1 MRIIYVLHQFFPRH
15 VTGTETY
22 TLGLAKALQKK
33 GHEVAVLCYEHN
45 HLQGI
50 PRQGIIDDEYDNIPV
65 RRLCYDPRLAPNP
78 VYYEYYNPLM
88 GEWARACFRE
98 FKPDVVHFT
107 HCAFLT
113 SAVIEAAAKLK
124 IPAIL
129 TLTDFWFICP
139 RMQLLRDN
147 EEVCEGP
154 KNPADCLKCYLP
166 SFLSPYQKYLEWS
179 PSAQKTLFRIN
190 FFMKA
195 ILSLNRSAHYGAL
208 EAALN
213 RTSFLR
219 QMIEQVDTIIAP
231 SRFLEDMYTKNDMG
245 SAKLKYLPF
254 GIDTSKIPKAAKQS
268 SQKLRIAFIGTLTS
282 HKGCHVLIE
291 AFRRIESY
299 RLRLYVY
306 GNTEQFEEYTA
317 KLKKI
322 MGDDQRI
329 RLMGTFPPDDLG
341 KVFSK
346 IDLLAVP
353 SLWYENTPLIVYS
366 ALAARTPVVASNMG
380 GLKELIEPGVNGL
393 LFEAGSVE
401 GLKDCLEKII
411 LSPELLP
418 KLTNNIKPVKSI
430 ETHAEE
436 ILEEYQEIVAKVPK
450 VES

>member
-22 TLGLAKALQKK
+22 TLGLAKALQRK

-45 HLQGI
+45 HFEGI
-50 PRQGIIDDEYDNIPV
+50 PPLGILKDEYNGIPV
-65 RRLCYDPRLAPNP
+65 RRFCYDPKLAPNP
-78 VYYEYYNPLM
+78 IYYEYYNPLM

-98 FKPDVVHFT
+98 FKPDVAHFT

-113 SAVIEAAAKLK
+113 SAVIEAASKLK
-124 IPAIL
+124 IPTIL

-166 SFLSPYQKYLEWS
+166 SFLSPYQKYLQWS
-179 PSAQKTLFRIN
+179 PSAQKTFFRIS

-219 QMIEQVDTIIAP
+219 QMLEQVDTIIAP
-231 SRFLEDMYTKNDMG
+231 SRFLDDMYTKNDMG

-254 GIDTSKIPKAAKQS
+254 GIDTSKIPKANKLP
-268 SQKLRIAFIGTLTS
+268 SQKLRIAFVGTLAS
-282 HKGCHVLIE
+282 HKGCHVLVE
-291 AFRRIESY
+291 AFRKIKSN
-299 RLRLYVY
+299 RLSLKIY
-306 GNTEQFEEYTA
+306 GNTEQFMDYTA
-317 KLKKI
+317 RLKKI
-322 MGDDQRI
+322 IDNDERV
-329 RLMGTFPPDDLG
+329 RLMGTFPPEDLG
-341 KVFSK
+341 KVFSE
-346 IDLLAVP
+346 IDVLIVP

-366 ALAARTPVVASNMG
+366 AFATKTPVIASNMG
-380 GLKELIEPGVNGL
+380 GLKELIEPGANGL

-401 GLKDCLEKII
+401 GLKGCLEKII
-411 LSPELLP
+411 HSPNLLQN
-418 KLTNNIKPVKSI
+418 LRENIKPIKSM

-436 ILEEYQEIVAKVPK
+436 ILEEYRKLRD
-450 VES
+450 